1 MWYLGG
7 IRDSTFP
14 ENKQPRGY
22 GLYADNVFLT
32 GEFYLNN
39 GQSVVDF
46 SQDGVF
52 LKYKEAGL
60 SIADDPETG
69 DPIISLEAKKVWI
82 GDSKGQIGTLF
93 KIEDGKAYINTDF
106 IKAQKIEVQEVW
118 NYSFDETTSEFVDV
132 PLFEGTYTPVMY
144 ESSICLL

>member
-1 MWYLGG
+1 MGNLGG

-82 GDSKGQIGTLF
+82 GDPKGQIGTLF
-93 KIEDGKAYINTDF
+93 KIEGGKAYINTDF
-106 IKAQKIEVQEVW
+106 IKAQKLKYKKYGITHLMRLHQ
-118 NYSFDETTSEFVDV
+118 SLLTSH
-132 PLFEGTYTPVMY
+132 
-144 ESSICLL
+144 CLKELTLQLCMKVV